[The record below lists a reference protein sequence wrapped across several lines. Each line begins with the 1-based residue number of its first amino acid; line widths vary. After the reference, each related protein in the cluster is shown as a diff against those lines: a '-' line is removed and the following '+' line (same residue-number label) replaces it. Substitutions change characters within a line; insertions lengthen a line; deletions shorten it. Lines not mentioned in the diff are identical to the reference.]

1 MQAARGASLS
11 DDDTT
16 TSSRPRPSRL
26 KLVFAAVA
34 LAAYSV
40 DLVTKHLAVTR
51 LADGDVPVFGQWFV
65 LHLTR
70 NPGAAFS
77 TGTEYTFALSC
88 LAVVAVLVVLWFSR
102 KIADP
107 WWAVGLGLLLG
118 GVSGNLTDRLFRDP
132 SPMLRPRH
140 RPVHAAELA
149 GLQRRR
155 HLHQR
160 SRRRDPAPD
169 LPGHRPRR
177 PARAEGRT
185 GDRGRPPDPVGPRG
199 PRGRARRRRPG
210 APVRPVPH
218 PRRRPDRRGP
228 RAGRRRHG
236 RQEPPGRGRVGARGE
251 HPRRRPTRSRSSPRS
266 SRGSGSSTTTTP
278 SS

>member
-34 LAAYSV
+34 LTAYSV

-132 SPMLRPRH
+132 SPMLGHVIDLFMLPNW
-140 RPVHAAELA
+140 PVFNVADICINGAAGVILLQTFRGI
-149 GLQRRR
+149 GL
-155 HLHQR
+155 
-160 SRRRDPAPD
+160 D
-169 LPGHRPRR
+169 
-177 PARAEGRT
+177 
-185 GDRGRPPDPVGPRG
+185 
-199 PRGRARRRRPG
+199 
-210 APVRPVPH
+210 
-218 PRRRPDRRGP
+218 
-228 RAGRRRHG
+228 GRRVPKEDR
-236 RQEPPGRGRVGARGE
+236 
-251 HPRRRPTRSRSSPRS
+251 
-266 SRGSGSSTTTTP
+266 
-278 SS
+278 